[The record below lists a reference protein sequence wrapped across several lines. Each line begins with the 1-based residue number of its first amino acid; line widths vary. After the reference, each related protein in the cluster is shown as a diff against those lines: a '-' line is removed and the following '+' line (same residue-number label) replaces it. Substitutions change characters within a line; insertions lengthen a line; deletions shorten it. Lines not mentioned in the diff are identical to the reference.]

1 VKIRTTPAAFSASS
15 CRHEGRHSAASLARD
30 AGVDRSIRKEDLGHA
45 TESMTD
51 HYTHIEAEAHLQAAE
66 SVARLV
72 AGEAKET
79 GS

>member
-1 VKIRTTPAAFSASS
+1 VTAALRS
-15 CRHEGRHSAASLARD
+15 RAASAP
-30 AGVDRSIRKEDLGHA
+30 GVDRSIRKEDLGHA

-51 HYTHIEAEAHLQAAE
+51 HYTHIKAEAHLQAAE